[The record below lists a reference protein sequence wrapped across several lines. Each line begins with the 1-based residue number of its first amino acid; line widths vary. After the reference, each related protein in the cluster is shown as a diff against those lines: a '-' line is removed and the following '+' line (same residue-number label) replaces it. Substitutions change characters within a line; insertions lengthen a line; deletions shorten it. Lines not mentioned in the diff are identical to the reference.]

1 MGRKKVNQ
9 LMQSDNGLIAELADV
24 KWIKQPVIYS
34 MISGDFTLMQMNIII
49 ALSKAIQERI
59 EEYLSRNCKS
69 QGGGKQLTLFR
80 MMKWPGSHHHRP
92 GPVRLGH
99 PERYV

>member
-1 MGRKKVNQ
+1 MDKPNINLIFATDKNTCYGKEESKPVNAN
-9 LMQSDNGLIAELADV
+9 SDCAELADV

-34 MISGDFTLMQMNIII
+34 MISGTDFTLMQMNIII

-69 QGGGKQLTLFR
+69 QGGESSSPFF
-80 MMKWPGSHHHRP
+80 
-92 GPVRLGH
+92 
-99 PERYV
+99 E

>member
-49 ALSKAIQERI
+49 ALSLNSA
-59 EEYLSRNCKS
+59 
-69 QGGGKQLTLFR
+69 TL
-80 MMKWPGSHHHRP
+80 
-92 GPVRLGH
+92 
-99 PERYV
+99 